1 MLQREVPSAEWEHT
15 ANRTRSFA
23 SPNIERR
30 LVHAK
35 LGAHSFILA
44 RVAGYL
50 GVAGL
55 AGMAAS
61 IAQIL
66 FWILLAVLVVGVVI
80 RALRGQSVT

>member
-1 MLQREVPSAEWEHT
+1 MRAPAPLDQHAVALRDGAIGGPRVRDAPAE
-15 ANRTRSFA
+15 
-23 SPNIERR
+23 ER
-30 LVHAK
+30 
-35 LGAHSFILA
+35 
-44 RVAGYL
+44 L